1 MSDTRIVE
9 LNKVSLRDPVLIQG
23 LPGLGFVGKV
33 TVDYLIEKLS
43 AQKFA
48 ELYSSYLTFPDGSIG
63 ININSDGTFA
73 LPHYEFYAYNSG
85 KENGRDFIFLTGDC
99 QPITS
104 GQIEVAEK
112 VLEYVGTLGCR
123 TVIGVGGYG
132 VQSPEEVGSVY
143 TVVGTVEVGNTL
155 SKHGAKIAN
164 SGAVTGACGVIL
176 GLATRREWT
185 CMGLLGA
192 TRGVYPDLEA
202 ARGVVNLIAVLYEI
216 PVETL
221 ELDRQVEEMKKKIAS
236 LGKVETEAPG
246 EEDQASRR
254 RPEGRERYIT

>member
-1 MSDTRIVE
+1 VE
-9 LNKVSLRDPVLIQG
+9 LRKVSLRDPVLIQG

-73 LPHYEFYAYNSG
+73 LPHYEFYAFSSSKDSG
-85 KENGRDFIFLTGDC
+85 RGFIFLTGDC
-99 QPITS
+99 QPITA

-132 VQSPEEVGSVY
+132 VQSAEEVGGVY
-143 TVVGTVEVGNTL
+143 TVFGTVDVGNTL
-155 SKHGAKIAN
+155 SRYGAKIAN
-164 SGAVTGACGVIL
+164 SGAITGACGVIL
-176 GLATRREWT
+176 GLATRREWA

-202 ARGVVNLIAVLYEI
+202 ARGVVTLIAALYEI
-216 PVETL
+216 PIETL
-221 ELDRQVEEMKKKIAS
+221 DLDKQIEEMKKKIAS
-236 LGKVETEAPG
+236 LGKVEAEVAG
-246 EEDQASRR
+246 EEEQASRR